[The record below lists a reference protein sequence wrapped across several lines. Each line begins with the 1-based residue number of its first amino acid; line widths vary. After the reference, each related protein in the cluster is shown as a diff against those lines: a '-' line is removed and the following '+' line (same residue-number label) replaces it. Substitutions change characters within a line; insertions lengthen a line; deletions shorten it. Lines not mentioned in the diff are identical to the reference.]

1 MSGDYLGGRAARRF
15 RRHTS
20 PVPRH
25 GLLGVDSLKQ
35 PKPVFQQFDGLRQG
49 AELRNP
55 DYRDGSVQVERRG
68 MQYFHRIYRTIPG
81 NKASG

>member
-1 MSGDYLGGRAARRF
+1 
-15 RRHTS
+15 
-20 PVPRH
+20 VPRH
-25 GLLGVDSLKQ
+25 GLLDVGSLKQ
-35 PKPVFQQFDGLRQG
+35 LPKPMRQQFDGLPKG

-68 MQYFHRIYRTIPG
+68 TQNFHRIDRTIPG